1 MRPPRYSGHCTAC
14 PRGAWLYFLIWVSIP
29 CIIQIGT
36 NGYFAFSEPFYGN
49 TPETFPGVT
58 TDVASAYLV
67 APFWDDVDIR
77 RRGNILYE
85 VHSLTST
92 NGPSLLFEVNRF
104 ISPDGSFFGTW
115 MVVVQW
121 NMVHSW
127 PDGESDAFRQ
137 FALDFYGIDTS
148 LVRWFDF
155 LVL

>member
-49 TPETFPGVT
+49 TPEIFPGVT

-148 LVRWFDF
+148 LVRW